1 MHSKVDD
8 NLVLSSDGREVAVS
22 GPISEWDDD
31 ESSAT
36 FTVVI
41 AQIADDGVIVL
52 ARGRSHETYQNG
64 ARTWRATAHVSKS
77 GVRLSH
83 GAAQA
88 WALASIA
95 GTNGDFELYPWSLET
110 HLVDDVVVAAAAAAR

>member
-22 GPISEWDDD
+22 GPISQWDSD
-31 ESSAT
+31 EKSAT

-41 AQIADDGVIVL
+41 AQVDDDGEIVL
-52 ARGRSHETYQNG
+52 ARGASHTTYENG
-64 ARTWRATAHVSKS
+64 AKTWKATARVSKP
-77 GVRLSH
+77 GARLSD
-83 GAAQA
+83 GPAQA

-95 GTNGDFELYPWSLET
+95 ETGGGFELYPWSLET
-110 HLVDDVVVAAAAAAR
+110 HLVGDVVVASAAR